1 MYHFCTIGSG
11 NYLPFIET
19 LFHSLRSQHDNVVLH
34 ALLTDGILPVA
45 KDERIRFYMVDQ
57 LADEPFVNEIIQRY
71 GYRNDYMR
79 WALKPVFLLYLNK
92 QVGKVI
98 YVDTD
103 IYFFKPFGFL
113 FDELDRYS
121 ILLTPHWC
129 SFLPL
134 PHEENFKTNFQIG
147 LFNAGFVAA
156 SNQSEEILSWW
167 TKACLYKMERN
178 NKEGL
183 FDDQRYLDLATIIDE
198 KAGIL
203 RHRGCNL
210 GSWNMHENKRT
221 MVGNE
226 VMINETYPVVFVH
239 FNHDTIWHILNGN
252 DKLLQP
258 FFATYEKAF
267 AETGH
272 DLLKYIKDLKSWKE
286 MDVIHKLKH
295 KTLIRTR
302 LKNWL
307 FRLSQKL

>member
-19 LFHSLRSQHDNVVLH
+19 LYHSLQEQEEDVVLH
-34 ALLTDGILPVA
+34 ALVTDGTLPVVSHD
-45 KDERIRFYMVDQ
+45 KLRFYSIDQ
-57 LADEPFVNEIIQRY
+57 LMEEEYVREIVDKY
-71 GYRNDYMR
+71 SYRNDYMR
-79 WALKPVFLLYLNK
+79 WALKPVLLLYLNK
-92 QVGKVI
+92 KFGKVI
-98 YVDTD
+98 YVDND
-103 IYFFKPFGFL
+103 IYFFKKFDFL
-113 FDELDRYS
+113 FDELNKHS

-134 PHEENFKTNFQIG
+134 PNEENFKTNFQIG
-147 LFNAGFVAA
+147 LFNAGFVGA
-156 SNQSEEILSWW
+156 SDNSSEILSWW

-178 NKEGL
+178 DKEGL
-183 FDDQRYLDLATIIDE
+183 FDDQRYLDLVPVIDE
-198 KAGIL
+198 NTGIV

-210 GSWNMHENKRT
+210 GSWNMHQNKRAL
-221 MVGNE
+221 VNNE
-226 VMINETYPVVFVH
+226 VLINGTYPVVFVH

-258 FFATYEKAF
+258 YFAKYENSF
-267 AETGH
+267 ARTGN
-272 DLLKYIKDLKSWKE
+272 DLKSYIKTLVDWKN
-286 MDVIHKLKH
+286 MDFVHKLKH

>member
-19 LFHSLRSQHDNVVLH
+19 LFHSLREQDENVVLH
-34 ALLTDGILPVA
+34 ALVTDGLTPAVSHNNLRYYSIDKL
-45 KDERIRFYMVDQ
+45 M
-57 LADEPFVNEIIQRY
+57 DEPFVREIVDKY
-71 GYRNDYMR
+71 SYRNDYMR
-79 WALKPVFLLYLNK
+79 WALKPVLLLYLNK
-92 QVGKVI
+92 KFGKII
-98 YVDTD
+98 YVDND
-103 IYFFKPFGFL
+103 IYFFKKFDFL
-113 FDELDRYS
+113 FEELDQYS
-121 ILLTPHWC
+121 VLLTPHWC

-134 PHEENFKTNFQIG
+134 PNEENFKTNFQIG
-147 LFNAGFVAA
+147 LFNAGFVGA
-156 SNQSEEILSWW
+156 SDHASEILSWW

-178 NKEGL
+178 DKEGL
-183 FDDQRYLDLATIIDE
+183 FDDQRYLDLVPVIDE

-210 GSWNMHENKRT
+210 GSWNMHQNKRT
-221 MVGNE
+221 LVNNE
-226 VMINETYPVVFVH
+226 VLINGSFPVVFVH

-258 FFATYEKAF
+258 YFAAYEKAF
-267 AETGH
+267 AKTGN
-272 DLLKYIKDLKSWKE
+272 DLQTYIKSLQDWKNL
-286 MDVIHKLKH
+286 DIIHKLKH